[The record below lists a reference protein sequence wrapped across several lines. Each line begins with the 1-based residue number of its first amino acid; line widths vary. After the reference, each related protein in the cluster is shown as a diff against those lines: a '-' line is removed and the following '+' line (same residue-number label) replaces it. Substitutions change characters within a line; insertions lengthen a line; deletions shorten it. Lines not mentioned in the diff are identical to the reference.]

1 MQGDKRVSSSFNGIL
16 KEVVEK
22 YPNIDLPEYLAD
34 NLQLPLDKAE
44 LLASRIEKQ
53 ITQKVQS
60 KAVKTIQLFKKSNKE
75 PAQSRVYLVDC
86 LSEKEFEYFIKW
98 FLGELGY
105 EVKADDFVITQFG
118 VDGVVIRAGEKVS
131 VQAIRCPRTHQVTEA
146 IVKISQELRGDCSHA
161 LVIATAQ
168 FTESA
173 MVEAEK
179 AGIELW
185 NIDIFNQK
193 IAEAKERL
201 DSEVQANFPK
211 YRGTLLKSLLALE
224 ANKNFLI
231 EVKPEGKYDVHL
243 PGVKYPLLTF
253 HAPHGVVTRCICRIK
268 YYEPVTEAQG
278 EAIIDTDEAN
288 RRVGLD
294 GEKAYEAV
302 IEYLEQFIE

>member
-1 MQGDKRVSSSFNGIL
+1 MSLSFNGIL

-34 NLQLPLDKAE
+34 NLQLPLYKAE

-53 ITQKVQS
+53 ITQKSLS
-60 KAVKTIQLFKKSNKE
+60 KAVKTIELFKKSNQV
-75 PAQSRVYLVDC
+75 PARSRVYLVDC

-105 EVKADDFVITQFG
+105 EAKVEDFVITQFG
-118 VDGVVIRAGEKVS
+118 VDAVVIRSGEKVS

-146 IVKISQELRGDCSHA
+146 IVKITQVLRGDCPHA

-173 MVEAEK
+173 RVEAEK

-185 NIDIFNQK
+185 DIDIFNQK
-193 IAEAKERL
+193 IAEAKDRL

-211 YRGTLLKSLLALE
+211 YRGTLLKSLLALD
-224 ANKNFLI
+224 ATKNFLI
-231 EVKPEGKYDVHL
+231 EAKPEGKYDVHL

-253 HAPHGVVTRCICRIK
+253 QAPRGVVTRCICRIK
-268 YYEPVTEAQG
+268 CYEPVTEAEG

-302 IEYLEQFIE
+302 IEYLEQFLE